1 MANLTPADKEAVLQT
16 ARNLRM
22 DPNELGA
29 LILQESGFRPNVW
42 GGGGN
47 NYYGLIQFGG
57 PERKEVGLDPKK
69 IGNYTV
75 AEQMPHVERFLK
87 GRGFKPGMGVKKAYA
102 TVLGGNPYAD
112 IYAKDINE
120 TSVSSATPRMVPGGD
135 LYKQSEQ
142 LLGPTSLTGTEAF
155 NQGLVDPAQPYSK
168 TTTATTADGIPININ
183 ISLGDSKKTE
193 ERKSI
198 AELMRNNLL
207 SEVMQQRPLIDPM
220 TLFQQMG
227 GMF

>member
-1 MANLTPADKEAVLQT
+1 MSKKPTYFSNPELASF
-16 ARNLRM
+16 ARKAGF
-22 DPNELGA
+22 PEELIPTMVGISKA
-29 LILQESGFRPNVW
+29 ESGGNPLAFNPNAST
-42 GGGGN
+42 GDLS
-47 NYYGLIQFGG
+47 YGLMQINMLGGMG
-57 PERKEVGLDPKK
+57 PERRKEFGIKSNEELYDPLKNFQAAKK
-69 IGNYTV
+69 IYDQQGLGAWSVY
-75 AEQMPHVERFLK
+75 RSGKYKDFL
-87 GRGFKPGMGVKKAYA
+87 
-102 TVLGGNPYAD
+102 
-112 IYAKDINE
+112 
-120 TSVSSATPRMVPGGD
+120 
-135 LYKQSEQ
+135 
-142 LLGPTSLTGTEAF
+142 PTGAQVNQTGTQAF

-198 AELMRNNLL
+198 AELMRNSLL

>member
-1 MANLTPADKEAVLQT
+1 MSKKPTYFSNPELASF
-16 ARNLRM
+16 ARKAGF
-22 DPNELGA
+22 PEELIPTMVGISKA
-29 LILQESGFRPNVW
+29 ESGGNPLAFNPNAST
-42 GGGGN
+42 GDLS
-47 NYYGLIQFGG
+47 YGLMQINMLGGMG
-57 PERKEVGLDPKK
+57 PERRKEFGIKSNEELYDPLKNFQAAKK
-69 IGNYTV
+69 IYDQQGLGAWSVY
-75 AEQMPHVERFLK
+75 RSGKYKDFL
-87 GRGFKPGMGVKKAYA
+87 
-102 TVLGGNPYAD
+102 
-112 IYAKDINE
+112 
-120 TSVSSATPRMVPGGD
+120 
-135 LYKQSEQ
+135 
-142 LLGPTSLTGTEAF
+142 PTGAQVNQTGTQAF
-155 NQGLVDPAQPYSK
+155 NQSLVDPAQPYSK

>member
-1 MANLTPADKEAVLQT
+1 MSKKPTYFSNPELASF
-16 ARNLRM
+16 ARKAGF
-22 DPNELGA
+22 PEELIPTMVGISKA
-29 LILQESGFRPNVW
+29 ESGGNPLAFNPNAST
-42 GGGGN
+42 GDLS
-47 NYYGLIQFGG
+47 YGLMQINMLGGMG
-57 PERKEVGLDPKK
+57 PERRKEFGIKSNEELYDPLKNFQAAKK
-69 IGNYTV
+69 IYDQQGLGAWSVY
-75 AEQMPHVERFLK
+75 RSGKYKDFLPT
-87 GRGFKPGMGVKKAYA
+87 GAQ
-102 TVLGGNPYAD
+102 
-112 IYAKDINE
+112 IN
-120 TSVSSATPRMVPGGD
+120 
-135 LYKQSEQ
+135 Q
-142 LLGPTSLTGTEAF
+142 TGTQTF
-155 NQGLVDPAQPYSK
+155 NQSLVDPTQPYSK

>member
-1 MANLTPADKEAVLQT
+1 MSKKPTYFSNPELASF
-16 ARNLRM
+16 ARKAGF
-22 DPNELGA
+22 PEELIPTMVGISKA
-29 LILQESGFRPNVW
+29 ESGGNPLAFNPNAST
-42 GGGGN
+42 GDLS
-47 NYYGLIQFGG
+47 YGLMQINMLGGMG
-57 PERKEVGLDPKK
+57 PERRKEFGIKSNEELYDPLKNFQAAKK
-69 IGNYTV
+69 IYDQQGLGAWSVY
-75 AEQMPHVERFLK
+75 RSGKYKDFLPT
-87 GRGFKPGMGVKKAYA
+87 GAQ
-102 TVLGGNPYAD
+102 
-112 IYAKDINE
+112 IN
-120 TSVSSATPRMVPGGD
+120 
-135 LYKQSEQ
+135 Q
-142 LLGPTSLTGTEAF
+142 TGTQTF
-155 NQGLVDPAQPYSK
+155 NQSLVDPAQPYSK